1 MAANNTISK
10 LFVVGGSGFVGRA
23 ICERAVKMPKEIIG
37 TVQSFSRR
45 GVPESA
51 TMENSNNIW
60 LNNERMEWTALSVTK
75 DNHDN
80 SNLKTAIEESV
91 AKGEKFAVLCS
102 VGALFENEKYKSFLE
117 KPENLSPF
125 AGNNNNNNNTTT
137 YDQINRDVCISIVD
151 TVETCILENNSNENN
166 KNNNNRVPFVFISAF
181 TTPPGVSQHY
191 INSKREA
198 EEYIMEKQH
207 ILEPIILRPGFLYDE
222 SRPASMGIAAA
233 LKTASSTSTF
243 LDTFIKQSPLPNAI
257 MKEINNIH
265 NVKDMLQAPP
275 LRVTEVADCILT
287 TLIGGG
293 NHSSILYP
301 KDILQLSKSVL

>member
-1 MAANNTISK
+1 
-10 LFVVGGSGFVGRA
+10 
-23 ICERAVKMPKEIIG
+23 
-37 TVQSFSRR
+37 
-45 GVPESA
+45 
-51 TMENSNNIW
+51 
-60 LNNERMEWTALSVTK
+60 
-75 DNHDN
+75 
-80 SNLKTAIEESV
+80 
-91 AKGEKFAVLCS
+91 
-102 VGALFENEKYKSFLE
+102 
-117 KPENLSPF
+117 
-125 AGNNNNNNNTTT
+125 
-137 YDQINRDVCISIVD
+137 
-151 TVETCILENNSNENN
+151 
-166 KNNNNRVPFVFISAF
+166 
-181 TTPPGVSQHY
+181 
-191 INSKREA
+191 
-198 EEYIMEKQH
+198 MEKQH

-301 KDILQLSKSVL
+301 KDILQLSKSGL